1 MSWLF
6 FLDPRIIVSAA
17 SVLGGLYFLSICIED
32 TKTLWLFWRKPAQA
46 SQARFVFKANLGPTL
61 PDDRFLSPYP
71 LPPQGG

>member
-17 SVLGGLYFLSICIED
+17 SVLGSLYFFSVCVED
-32 TKTLWLFWRKPAQA
+32 AKTLWLVWRKPSAA
-46 SQARFVFKANLGPTL
+46 SQRRFIFKATPGPNL
-61 PDDRFLSPYP
+61 PDDRFLPPYL

>member
-17 SVLGGLYFLSICIED
+17 SVLGALYFFSVCAED
-32 TKTLWLFWRKPAQA
+32 AKTLWLFWRKFPHAP
-46 SQARFVFKANLGPTL
+46 QARFIFKANPGLNL

>member
-6 FLDPRIIVSAA
+6 FLDPRIVVSAA
-17 SVLGGLYFLSICIED
+17 SILGGLYFFSICVED
-32 TKTLWLFWRKPAQA
+32 AKTLWLFWRKPTTAP
-46 SQARFVFKANLGPTL
+46 QARLVFRASRGPAL